1 MQQRIGTIAGV
12 GMRQREFFRVT
23 CIAVRG
29 DGLTLRHSHIES
41 PIEGLEVT
49 MAKGQMRSNR
59 EKKKPKQ
66 DKNKKKGAEASSPL
80 VGMHSQVKLG
90 TSYMSQYGK
99 KH

>member
-1 MQQRIGTIAGV
+1 
-12 GMRQREFFRVT
+12 
-23 CIAVRG
+23 
-29 DGLTLRHSHIES
+29 
-41 PIEGLEVT
+41 

-66 DKNKKKGAEASSPL
+66 DKNKKKGAEASPFA
-80 VGMHSQVKLG
+80 GMHSQVKLG